1 MTREEYKHIL
11 ERFHS
16 RPILKKLDIVPQ
28 SSKHPDMEYKDA
40 AGRSIGIE
48 ITECWCR
55 DVKLP
60 EM

>member
-28 SSKHPDMEYKDA
+28 SSEHPDMEYKDA
-40 AGRSIGIE
+40 TGRNIGIE
-48 ITECWCR
+48 ITE
-55 DVKLP
+55 
-60 EM
+60 

>member
-16 RPILKKLDIVPQ
+16 RSILKKLDIVPL
-28 SSKHPDMEYKDA
+28 SSEHPDMEYKDV

-48 ITECWCR
+48 ITECRCR